1 MTQTEESVSPDLF
14 FCGQFSWLMCP
25 ALSSFGEAFE
35 AKEVVAIYSLT
46 KLGLLAQS
54 PLEAETRTHLVLF
67 RLVLLS
73 KVLNHTTHM
82 SQELS
87 KVLLSKVLS
96 QELSKLLLL
105 CQILLFKVL

>member
-1 MTQTEESVSPDLF
+1 
-14 FCGQFSWLMCP
+14 MCP

-73 KVLNHTTHM
+73 KVLNHTTHTITGAV
-82 SQELS
+82 QGTAVQGAVTGAVQGTAPLS
-87 KVLLSKVLS
+87 D
-96 QELSKLLLL
+96 
-105 CQILLFKVL
+105 IAI